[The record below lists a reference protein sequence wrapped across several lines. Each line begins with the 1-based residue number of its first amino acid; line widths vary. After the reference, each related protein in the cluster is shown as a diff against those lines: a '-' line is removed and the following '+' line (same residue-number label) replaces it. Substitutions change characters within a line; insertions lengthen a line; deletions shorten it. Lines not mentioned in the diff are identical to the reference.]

1 MPRLLVSVLAVILL
15 SAGSLSAQE
24 KSPFKM
30 VQLTDKIYQLSTDEG
45 NYTTNLLLFVGDD
58 GILLVDTNAE
68 EYAEELKKIV
78 DSFGKGLPKYII
90 NTHRHAEH
98 VGGNAI
104 FGPDPVIIG
113 HDLIRKKLRSG
124 GYLFDEYPEITMPD
138 IGITDSV
145 HLYFNGEMIRIIPM
159 GGSHDD
165 NEIIVHFT
173 GSKVVHLSS
182 LVNGM
187 NFPSVDADGDVLKFE
202 EIVSKAIDLLP
213 DDVIIVSGHNDN
225 CTRADLYDYVDMIRK
240 TTAIVR
246 EGLAAGKTVEQLQ
259 EEKVLAGFEKYNH
272 SYVSPEGWIS
282 YLAKG
287 INKKEKKKTIYE
299 PLYYAYKEKGID
311 AAIEKYKELKADHAD
326 EYEFGEPYLINISSR
341 LQTKQKYP
349 ESIKLLQLYLSEY
362 PEGKYLYYAD
372 YMMAQSLKET
382 GNVKKAIDYCK
393 KSLKA
398 KSDFEAASQLL
409 EELKKM

>member
-1 MPRLLVSVLAVILL
+1 MAKNLTVFISTLLIFYGTAV
-15 SAGSLSAQE
+15 AQDE
-24 KSPFKM
+24 SPFKK

-45 NYTTNLLLFVGDD
+45 SYTTNVLLFVGDD

-68 EYAEELKKIV
+68 EYGEELKKLV
-78 DSFGKGLPKYII
+78 ESFGKGLPKYII
-90 NTHRHAEH
+90 NTHRHVEH

-113 HDLIRKKLRSG
+113 HDLIRKKLRSE
-124 GYLFDEYPEITMPD
+124 GYLFDEFPEIAMPD

-145 HLYFNGEMIRIIPM
+145 HLYFNGEMIRLIPM

-165 NEIIVHFT
+165 NEIIIHFT

-187 NFPSVDADGDVLKFE
+187 NFPSVDSDGDVLKFG
-202 EIVSKAIDLLP
+202 EIVSRAIELLP
-213 DDVIIVSGHNDN
+213 DDVTIVSGHNNN

-246 EGLAAGKTVEQLQ
+246 EGLKAGKTVEQMQ
-259 EEKVLAGFEKYNH
+259 EEKVLAGFEKYNQ

-282 YLAKG
+282 YLAGG
-287 INKKEKKKTIYE
+287 INKEEKKKTIYE
-299 PLYYAYKEKGID
+299 PLYYAYKEEGID
-311 AAIEKYKELKADHAD
+311 AAIKKYKELKAEHPD
-326 EYEFGEPYLINISSR
+326 EYEFDEVYLINIGGK
-341 LQTKQKYP
+341 LQVKQKYP
-349 ESIKLLQLYLSEY
+349 ESIKLLQLCLSEN
-362 PEGKYLYYAD
+362 PEGKYLYYTH
-372 YMMAQSLKET
+372 YMLAQSFKET
-382 GNVKKAIDYCK
+382 GNVKKAIDYCE

-398 KSDFEAASQLL
+398 KPDFQGAAQLL